1 MARIYDNIETQF
13 AEGLQGIITNVGVK
27 RVDFCIGYF
36 NLRGWN
42 LVVEQ
47 VDGLTGDY
55 VYENDKR
62 ILSKKTMKMWSK
74 IHSFITDSE
83 RLDAELNWISKIWY
97 LILVVASSIYVFI
110 NFSELVSF
118 TFFEE
123 FNGKNLIFILWLVL
137 LLLPLFDNFEGF
149 GVHFNKHANRVAQ
162 KSNEIAE
169 EAMKNAPKTVEDLKK
184 ELEET
189 TKEN

>member
-1 MARIYDNIETQF
+1 
-13 AEGLQGIITNVGVK
+13 
-27 RVDFCIGYF
+27 
-36 NLRGWN
+36 
-42 LVVEQ
+42 
-47 VDGLTGDY
+47 
-55 VYENDKR
+55 
-62 ILSKKTMKMWSK
+62 MWSK
-74 IHSFITDSE
+74 IHCFITDSE

-97 LILVVASSIYVFI
+97 LILVVSSSIYVFI

-123 FNGKNLIFILWLVL
+123 FNGKNLIFIIWLVL
-137 LLLPLFDNFEGF
+137 LLLPLIDNFEGF
-149 GVHFNKHANRVAQ
+149 GVHLSKHANRVAQ

-169 EAMKNAPKTVEDLKK
+169 EVMKNAPKTVKDLKK

>member
-1 MARIYDNIETQF
+1 MVSYTCCGF
-13 AEGLQGIITNVGVK
+13 K
-27 RVDFCIGYF
+27 
-36 NLRGWN
+36 
-42 LVVEQ
+42 
-47 VDGLTGDY
+47 
-55 VYENDKR
+55 
-62 ILSKKTMKMWSK
+62 
-74 IHSFITDSE
+74 
-83 RLDAELNWISKIWY
+83 
-97 LILVVASSIYVFI
+97 YVFI

-118 TFFEE
+118 IFFEE
-123 FNGKNLIFILWLVL
+123 FNGKNLIFIIWLVL